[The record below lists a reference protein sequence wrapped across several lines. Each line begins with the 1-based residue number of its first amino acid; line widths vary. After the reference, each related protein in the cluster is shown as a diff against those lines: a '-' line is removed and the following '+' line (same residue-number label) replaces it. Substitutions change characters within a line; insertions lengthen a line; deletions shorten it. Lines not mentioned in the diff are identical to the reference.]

1 MVHSLSNWLQIHH
14 LLQTPAITTRL
25 ASAIALLASEDKDKR
40 RNLYNNFLSV
50 SAAYKSM
57 LGETPVH
64 VGAENPTQSLP
75 SLLFFFFF
83 FLWWILETRY
93 PP

>member
-40 RNLYNNFLSV
+40 RNLYNNFFYPFL
-50 SAAYKSM
+50 
-57 LGETPVH
+57 
-64 VGAENPTQSLP
+64 LP
-75 SLLFFFFF
+75 INLC
-83 FLWWILETRY
+83 
-93 PP
+93 